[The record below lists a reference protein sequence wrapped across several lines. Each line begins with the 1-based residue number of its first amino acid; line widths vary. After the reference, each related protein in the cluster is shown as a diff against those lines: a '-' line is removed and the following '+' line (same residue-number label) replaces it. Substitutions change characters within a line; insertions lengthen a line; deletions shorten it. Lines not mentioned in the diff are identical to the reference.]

1 MRRGSCV
8 GIALLALGLFA
19 TPLLGQSTGGGA
31 PPGGREIS
39 RLKQNYPN
47 PFNPETHI
55 PFVLTE
61 EDLQRDGSA
70 VVSIRIFNV
79 LQQLV
84 AVPVALEH
92 PDGNRALVDGLRYS
106 APGEK
111 VAYWDGR
118 DKNGREVASGVYY
131 YMLVINGQRAG
142 LLKMLVLK

>member
-19 TPLLGQSTGGGA
+19 TPLLGQTGGGA
-31 PPGGREIS
+31 PPGQRESGS

-47 PFNPETHI
+47 PFNPETRI
-55 PFVLTE
+55 PFILTE
-61 EDLQRDGSA
+61 EDFQNDGTA

-92 PDGNRALVDGLRYS
+92 PEGNQAVLDGLRYHT
-106 APGEK
+106 PGEK
-111 VAYWDGR
+111 VAYWNGR
-118 DKNGREVASGVYY
+118 DKNGREVASGLYY
-131 YMLVINGQRAG
+131 YMLVINGKKAG
-142 LLKMLVLK
+142 LLKMVVLK